1 MATQQQQALSVLA
14 SKFVADVM
22 AVFGGDVTSPPPPT
36 PPPPRAPSG
45 GGGLCVPGGRE
56 KGVPLE
62 RASDEA
68 LSYWQKRIGEG
79 LATCDPKYLAKDQA
93 LLSGLTAEIA
103 ARASGAGTP
112 PAPAPPGAGTGNDDL
127 PF

>member
-1 MATQQQQALSVLA
+1 MPNEATRAALSALT
-14 SKFVADVM
+14 SKFVDDVLA
-22 AVFGGDVTSPPPPT
+22 AVNGAPTPASPP

-45 GGGLCVPGGRE
+45 GGGLSVPGGRE

-93 LLSGLTAEIA
+93 LLAGLTAELA

-112 PAPAPPGAGTGNDDL
+112 AAPAAGLDDDSL